1 VKKGRQTVYNRTAA
15 KAKQWAE
22 KFGGGPRRTPKSA
35 AEGQDFVTWHAW
47 SATASQPA
55 PSLRYRRRSP
65 NLAFLHH

>member
-47 SATASQPA
+47 SVERHRITACTVAALPQAKP
-55 PSLRYRRRSP
+55 
-65 NLAFLHH
+65 